1 MQVEHVT
8 PELYT
13 LDSLLPVWLSLL
25 LRHNAT
31 SSMLT
36 CDNSSALSPS
46 PCIPFSQSLFF
57 VSLPPTSEDTTLLRL
72 I

>member
-13 LDSLLPVWLSLL
+13 LDSLLPVWLRLL
-25 LRHNAT
+25 LRHTAT
-31 SSMLT
+31 SSMLM
-36 CDNSSALSPS
+36 CDNSSAFSKSLHPLLS
-46 PCIPFSQSLFF
+46 
-57 VSLPPTSEDTTLLRL
+57 VSVLCVPASY

>member
-36 CDNSSALSPS
+36 CGSAFSKSLHPLLS
-46 PCIPFSQSLFF
+46 
-57 VSLPPTSEDTTLLRL
+57 VSVLCVPASY